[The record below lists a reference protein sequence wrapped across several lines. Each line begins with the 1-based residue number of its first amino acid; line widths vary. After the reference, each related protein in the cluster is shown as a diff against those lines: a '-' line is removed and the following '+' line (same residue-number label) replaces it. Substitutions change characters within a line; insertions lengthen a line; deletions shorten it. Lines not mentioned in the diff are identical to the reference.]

1 VSDTQ
6 NQREPYTHL
15 RASIDDG
22 TTCLDVSFYTP
33 ELAITVFC
41 VDQQRACLDIS
52 SREGQVSISSTGGGP
67 VTEADICLARELAH
81 AAARYLSECERLYAR
96 RHISRGFTR
105 TEA

>member
-1 VSDTQ
+1 MSD

-22 TTCLDVSFYTP
+22 TTRLDLSFYTP
-33 ELAITVFC
+33 ELAVTVFC

-52 SREGQVSISSTGGGP
+52 SREGQVSISSTGGGS
-67 VTEADICLARELAH
+67 VTEADIGLARELAH

-96 RHISRGFTR
+96 RHMDLGFTR
-105 TEA
+105 AEA